1 MVFAIVVAYHGP
13 AIGGNQPMGE
23 TTNWAPLSH
32 GQEALW
38 FLWTLVPEACA
49 FQIVLPAGV
58 RGALDGAAFRRALQ
72 RLSDR
77 HPALRTEFRED
88 AGGPRQRPVA
98 RHPVHLEEVDAS
110 AWDAPRLEDA
120 IRARARRPFALDTSA
135 AMCTTLF
142 RRAADHHVLLI
153 VVHHIVCDL
162 WSLIVVMDEL
172 RQLYAAETEGRACP
186 LPDLVLPFEGVVR
199 EGRASMEG
207 DAGEAL
213 WRYWREE
220 LSGEL
225 PTLDLPADH
234 VRPSMQSFRG
244 GTVTRRMDA
253 GLTRELKH
261 LAGRERATL
270 YMLLLAAYQVLL
282 HRYTGQDRFVVG
294 SPTSGRERPEVRGV
308 VGDFVNMVPLRA
320 DLSGAPTFRQCLG
333 RVRARVVGAIQH
345 QGYPFSLLV
354 DRLHPARDLSR
365 SPLFQTT
372 FVLQTFHRFP
382 ELSRVLL
389 PGDDEPP
396 IPFADLRLEPRPFAQ
411 QDGQFDVNVEM
422 KEDDRGRL
430 VAAWKYA
437 ADLFEPATIERMA
450 AHFETLLASIV
461 AGPDRRIAEL
471 PLLSADEG
479 RAAIEGGR
487 GPARDLPDATVAEL
501 FEAQARHRGAAV
513 AVTCGDAS
521 VTYAELQRRVTGLA
535 RSLVARGVGRDTI
548 VAVLIPRGID
558 FIVALLAISKAGG
571 AFLPLDPRHAPS
583 RTSRIV
589 ADSGAKLVL
598 TTIEHDDASADLP
611 TVSGDDLAYVMYTS
625 GSTGAPKGVMVE
637 HRGVVNH
644 VLVKLADLEMG
655 ADSVL
660 AQNGPP
666 TFDIVVWQ
674 CLAPLVVGGRVAVL
688 PDEVAED
695 PATLLAAVEAGG
707 ITVLQV
713 VPSMLRAVLD
723 EPPAPLTTLR
733 WIVPTGEALPTTLCR
748 RWLDRYPHIPLLNTY
763 GSTECSDDQC
773 HDAIR
778 RLSATDE
785 GVAIASIGRPI
796 PNMTAHVLD
805 ANLAPVPV
813 GVVGELY
820 IGGLGVGRGYLGDP
834 ERTAA
839 AFVPDPFGTRPG
851 ARLYRTRDL
860 ARRRA
865 DGRLDFLGRVDAMI
879 KLRGFRIE
887 PGEIEAALG
896 RHPSVA
902 AAAVLARAHPSGD
915 RVLVAYVVT
924 SATPP
929 SIEELRRFLGERL
942 PPYMVPSMV
951 VFVEALPLTA
961 NGKLDAGRLPTPQ
974 WEVAEAAELVAPRT
988 PAEDLIASIWADV
1001 LGLDRVGVTQ
1011 DFFAVGGDSI
1021 KSIRIVARCQR
1032 AGLHIR
1038 PSDLF
1043 QQSTVAGLAAL
1054 AGGPAAPA
1062 AANAHLPSFEIS
1074 RDHLELARAQ
1084 VEFDEA

>member
-1 MVFAIVVAYHGP
+1 
-13 AIGGNQPMGE
+13 MGQ
-23 TTNWAPLSH
+23 TKIWCSLSY

-38 FLWTLVPEACA
+38 FLWKLIPGTWAYN
-49 FQIVLPAGV
+49 IVLPVGV
-58 RGALDGAAFRRALQ
+58 RGRLDVAALRRAVQ
-72 RLSDR
+72 KLSDR
-77 HPALRTEFRED
+77 HAALRTEFGEE
-88 AGGPRQRPVA
+88 AGRPRQRPLEGHQV
-98 RHPVHLEEVDAS
+98 LFEEVDA
-110 AWDAPRLEDA
+110 AGWDGARLEDA
-120 IRARARRPFALDTSA
+120 LGDRARRPFDLEASA
-135 AMCTTLF
+135 AMRTTLF

-172 RQLYAAETEGRACP
+172 RQLYAAEKAGRGCALSG
-186 LPDLVLPFEGVVR
+186 LPVGYADVAR
-199 EGRASMEG
+199 EGREAMDTE
-207 DAGEAL
+207 AGERL
-213 WRYWREE
+213 WRYWRDE

-225 PTLDLPADH
+225 PVLDLPAD
-234 VRPSMQSFRG
+234 RPRPAMQSFRG
-244 GTVTRRMDA
+244 GTITRRMDA
-253 GLTRELKH
+253 ELTGTLKR
-261 LAGRERATL
+261 LAGRERVTL

-282 HRYTGQDRFVVG
+282 HRYTGQDRLVVG
-294 SPTSGRERPEVRGV
+294 SPTSGRERPELEGV

-320 DLSGAPTFRQCLG
+320 DLSGAPTFRELLG
-333 RVRARVVGAIQH
+333 RVRANVVATIRH
-345 QGYPFSLLV
+345 QDYPFSLLV
-354 DRLHPARDLSR
+354 DRLRPARDLSR
-365 SPLFQTT
+365 SPIFQTT
-372 FVLQTFHRFP
+372 FVLQRFHRFP
-382 ELSRVLL
+382 ELSRVML
-389 PGDDEPP
+389 PGDDEAP
-396 IPFADLRLEPRPFAQ
+396 IPFADLLLEPLPLAQ

-422 KEDDRGRL
+422 KEDERGRL

-437 ADLFEPATIERMA
+437 ADLFEPETIARMA
-450 AHFETLLASIV
+450 AHFEALLASIV
-461 AGPDRRIAEL
+461 ADPDRRIAEL
-471 PLLSADEG
+471 SFLNADER
-479 RAAIEGGR
+479 RAAIEGGTGRIR
-487 GPARDLPDATVAEL
+487 GLPGATVAEL
-501 FEAQARHRGAAV
+501 FEAQAQRREGAI

-521 VTYAELQRRVTGLA
+521 VTYGELRRRVASLA
-535 RSLVARGVGRDTI
+535 RSLVARGVRRDTI
-548 VAVLIPRGID
+548 VAVLMPRGID
-558 FIVALLAISKAGG
+558 FITALLAISKAAG

-583 RTSRIV
+583 RTAQIV
-589 ADSGAKLVL
+589 ADSGATLVL
-598 TTIEHDDASADLP
+598 TTVAHDDASAGLP
-611 TVSGDDLAYVMYTS
+611 AVSADGLAYVMYTS

-637 HRGVVNH
+637 HRGMVNH
-644 VLVKLADLEMG
+644 VLAKLADLEMG
-655 ADSVL
+655 EDSVL

-688 PDEVAED
+688 VDEVADD
-695 PATLLAAVEAGG
+695 PANLLAAIEAGG

-723 EPPAPLTTLR
+723 EPAVPLTTLR
-733 WIVPTGEALPTTLCR
+733 WIVPTGEALPTALCR
-748 RWLDRYPHIPLLNTY
+748 RWLGRYPGIPLLNTY

-778 RLSATDE
+778 RLSTADE
-785 GVAIASIGRPI
+785 GVAIASIGTPI
-796 PNMTAHVLD
+796 FNMTAHVLD

-820 IGGLGVGRGYLGDP
+820 IGGVGVGVGRGYLGDP

-839 AFVPDPFGTRPG
+839 AFVPDPFGSRPG

-896 RHPSVA
+896 RHPAVG

-915 RVLVAYVVT
+915 RVLVAYVV
-924 SATPP
+924 ARAGAPP

-942 PPYMVPSMV
+942 PPYMVPSV
-951 VFVEALPLTA
+951 VMFVEALPLTA
-961 NGKLDAGRLPTPQ
+961 NGKLDAGRLPAPQ
-974 WEVAEAAELVAPRT
+974 WEVAEAGELIAPRT
-988 PAEDLIASIWADV
+988 PAEDLIAAIWADV

-1011 DFFAVGGDSI
+1011 DFFAIGGDSI
-1021 KSIRIVARCQR
+1021 KSIQIVARCQR
-1032 AGLHIR
+1032 AGLHVR

-1054 AGGPAAPA
+1054 AGGPAASA
-1062 AANAHLPSFEIS
+1062 AANGHLPSFEIPQ
-1074 RDHLELARAQ
+1074 DHLELARAQ